1 MEPQLKQHI
10 TVNAAYVEAL
20 CMCSHVHEA
29 MRAFEQMLELYA
41 AQYHP
46 ERSQEAGTHSH
57 HLRTQSIALTKNR
70 HGSSSID
77 MQQPS
82 DSYNCSHPA
91 QALEQRRSGV
101 GGAADEQLGATGQE
115 SSCASA
121 AEPASVAQRAAQAA
135 CHQILNAAAREGL
148 ATMSTDV
155 LRALHQV
162 QQAVIPCRRRPGSW
176 AASEGLN
183 HTPLHQLSLAVITG
197 VLVPSYEEGDVAVF
211 SPDSA
216 EYVLRLRRPCR
227 LACSQT
233 LPSTTAS

>member
-1 MEPQLKQHI
+1 MEPQLKQHV

-20 CMCSHVHEA
+20 CMRSHVHEA

-41 AQYHP
+41 AQYHS
-46 ERSQEAGTHSH
+46 ERSQEAGTHSQ
-57 HLRTQSIALTKNR
+57 HLRTQSIALTNENR

-82 DSYNCSHPA
+82 DSYNGSHQA
-91 QALEQRRSGV
+91 QSLEQRRAGMSQAAHEQV
-101 GGAADEQLGATGQE
+101 GAMGQD
-115 SSCASA
+115 SSCASP

-176 AASEGLN
+176 AVSEGLN

-211 SPDSA
+211 SLD
-216 EYVLRLRRPCR
+216 
-227 LACSQT
+227 
-233 LPSTTAS
+233 